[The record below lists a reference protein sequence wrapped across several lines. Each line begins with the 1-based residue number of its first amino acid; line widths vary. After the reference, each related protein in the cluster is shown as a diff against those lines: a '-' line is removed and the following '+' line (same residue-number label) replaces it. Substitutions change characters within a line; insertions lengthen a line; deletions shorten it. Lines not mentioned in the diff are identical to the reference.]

1 MKRSLLFTAG
11 LAVAL
16 LLVLPTAFL
25 IVRQG
30 ETAVV
35 TTFGRTSRVIA
46 EPGIY
51 LKFPRPVQRHHV
63 YDTRLRVYEGA
74 LEQTQTRDSRSI
86 VVMAYAGWRV
96 ADPAVVYQK
105 GGLED
110 AGRNIAALLRNAKVA
125 SFGRHAFSDI
135 VNPDSDKLKFDEIEA
150 EILADVAPAA
160 LQRYGLK
167 VEFAG
172 LRKIRLPEAITEKA
186 FAFMREEREQA
197 AKGVRTLGENEAR
210 RIRAEADS
218 RRAQIL
224 AKAQADATRIR
235 AEGEAEAAKS
245 YAVFQQNPALAA
257 FLRKLEALETTL
269 KTRSTVVLGADT
281 PPYDLLKSATPAPA
295 PKTP

>member
-11 LAVAL
+11 LLVAL

-30 ETAVV
+30 EVAVI
-35 TTFGRTSRVIA
+35 TTFGRTTRVIA
-46 EPGIY
+46 EPGLY
-51 LKFPRPVQRHHV
+51 LKFPRPVQRQHL
-63 YDTRLRVYEGA
+63 YDTRLRVHEGA

-86 VVMAYAGWRV
+86 VVTAYAGWRV
-96 ADPAVVYQK
+96 AEPALVYQK

-110 AGRNIAALLRNAKVA
+110 AERNIAALLRNAKVA
-125 SFGRHAFSDI
+125 AFGRHEFTEI
-135 VNPDSDKLKFDEIEA
+135 VNPDAAKLKFDEIER

-167 VEFAG
+167 IEFAG

-197 AKGVRTLGENEAR
+197 AKGIRTQGENESR

-224 AKAQADATRIR
+224 AQARAEATRIR

-257 FLRKLEALETTL
+257 FLRKLEALEGTL
-269 KTRSTVVLGADT
+269 KSRSTVILGADT
-281 PPYDLLKSATPAPA
+281 PPYDLFKAPPAA
-295 PKTP
+295 PKAP